1 MLKNGELLPSVNKSY
16 VKTAP
21 QGAIVQLGHSLMQM
35 IHLFEQS
42 DKDMKNFME
51 KWDIKY
57 VFWRLN
63 CALGEE
69 WNFEYVLPHE
79 KGEEVR
85 LLVPTSLQIG
95 WIK

>member
-1 MLKNGELLPSVNKSY
+1 MKTDTGKKILKIQRALNNSAWSKATRPLPYEGKVENSVWS
-16 VKTAP
+16 
-21 QGAIVQLGHSLMQM
+21 
-35 IHLFEQS
+35 
-42 DKDMKNFME
+42 
-51 KWDIKY
+51 
-57 VFWRLN
+57 LN
-63 CALGEE
+63 CALGKE